1 VTSAPETVP
10 ASGPG
15 ASGDSAA
22 TVDLASDLARAS
34 LALARR
40 FFAGGTMWCC
50 SPAWPYHSHHIAVE
64 FVHPVIMGKRAL
76 PAVTVPPDEDLLAF
90 LRTTARTGDMIVVV
104 APADDPAVAAVMRRG
119 DAWGVETVWIGA
131 GPRPPAGA
139 AKHVL
144 WLETEDPLEASEQFV
159 RVYHL
164 LWELAHVC
172 FEHRGLLKPDL
183 CLDDVCITCSDEG
196 RPAEVVAVVS
206 DDEVLVRTAEGRES
220 VDTSIIDPPSP
231 GDLLLVHAGTAIGP
245 LNLTAPGGEGDPASG
260 RRPGSGPRP
269 GIRQ

>member
-1 VTSAPETVP
+1 MTTTSPISPLARSADP
-10 ASGPG
+10 AIG
-15 ASGDSAA
+15 
-22 TVDLASDLARAS
+22 DLASDLARAS

-40 FFAGGTMWCC
+40 FYAGGTLWCA
-50 SPAWPYHSHHIAVE
+50 SPTWPFHSHHVAVE

-76 PAVTVPPDEDLLAF
+76 PAVTVPPDEDLLAT
-90 LRTTARTGDMIVVV
+90 LRTTARTGDMILAV
-104 APADDPAVAAVMRRG
+104 APADDAAVAAVMRRG
-119 DAWGVETVWIGA
+119 DAWGVETVWIGT

-144 WLETEDPLEASEQFV
+144 WLGTDDPLEASEQFV

-172 FEHRGLLKPDL
+172 FEHRGLLKPDV

-196 RPAEVVAVVS
+196 RPAEVLAVLG
-206 DDEVLVRTAEGRES
+206 DEALVRTAEGRES

-231 GDLLLVHAGTAIGP
+231 GDLLLVHAGTAIR
-245 LNLTAPGGEGDPASG
+245 NLDDVTAPGEQ
-260 RRPGSGPRP
+260 R
-269 GIRQ
+269 